1 MIMAGQRT
9 GAEALVMERL
19 VLRESPLTYLAA
31 GRATA
36 MYRE

>member
-1 MIMAGQRT
+1 
-9 GAEALVMERL
+9 VMERL
-19 VLRESPLTYLAA
+19 VLRESPFPRYLAA